1 MNANA
6 IIREQIHGCQFH
18 RWYGDEAVRV
28 WPHYGKC
35 STWLEGMSH
44 ITSHAKLT
52 HNSNCLPKHFSGRTR
67 IKWIAFEIVLVDSF
81 NWIVIIFLSLSLC
94 LVFSRRYDG
103 VTDLSTAECYNPMTN
118 TWQYITPMGTKRS
131 CLGICSFD
139 GLIYVGGGYD
149 GASCLSSFE
158 RYDTLTGVW
167 SSCPTMSTRRRYCR
181 LAVVDNC
188 IYALGGFDSSNYQ
201 ASVEKFDPRVGR
213 WLAVPS
219 MTSRRSSCGVAALD
233 GNLYC
238 IGGND
243 GTMCMNSGERF
254 NVRRNAWEPITA
266 MHSRR

>member
-1 MNANA
+1 MRLFNTQA
-6 IIREQIHGCQFH
+6 
-18 RWYGDEAVRV
+18 
-28 WPHYGKC
+28 
-35 STWLEGMSH
+35 
-44 ITSHAKLT
+44 HAKK
-52 HNSNCLPKHFSGRTR
+52 NRHFDRCGRHWDHHHVR
-67 IKWIAFEIVLVDSF
+67 FHSSF
-81 NWIVIIFLSLSLC
+81 LFLHPN
-94 LVFSRRYDG
+94 RYDG

-118 TWQYITPMGTKRS
+118 TWQYITPLGSKRS

-139 GLIYVGGGYD
+139 GLIYIGGGYD

-167 SSCPTMSTRRRYCR
+167 SSCPTMNTRRRYCR

-201 ASVEKFDPRVGR
+201 ASVEKLDPRVGR
-213 WLAVPS
+213 WMAVPS

-243 GTMCMNSGERF
+243 GTMCMNSGMLSDRKEINIEFPLSAANR
-254 NVRRNAWEPITA
+254 
-266 MHSRR
+266 SDK